1 MLRKALPVLAATAA
15 LCAPAGAETLEEVLE
30 RSFAARGGL
39 DRLNAVRSVRMSGRV
54 RAAGREQKVLI
65 EVKRPS
71 RIRVE
76 ATGDDGRS
84 VQAFDGTTAWGIPP
98 GQKRAQA
105 LPPEAARG
113 MADEF
118 DIDGPLVD
126 WRTKGHRVELVGKS
140 SDGAA
145 WQVRVVRKS
154 GAVEDHFLDAASAL
168 PVRIVT
174 RRRVQGVE
182 VEGESVLSDY
192 REVGRILWPF
202 SIRSGPRGRADQQ
215 QALTVEKLEVDPEI
229 PDERFAM
236 PGR

>member
-1 MLRKALPVLAATAA
+1 
-15 LCAPAGAETLEEVLE
+15 
-30 RSFAARGGL
+30 
-39 DRLNAVRSVRMSGRV
+39 
-54 RAAGREQKVLI
+54 
-65 EVKRPS
+65 
-71 RIRVE
+71 
-76 ATGDDGRS
+76 
-84 VQAFDGTTAWGIPP
+84 
-98 GQKRAQA
+98 
-105 LPPEAARG
+105 

-126 WRTKGHRVELVGKS
+126 WRTKGHRVELVGQS
-140 SDGAA
+140 PDGAA

>member
-15 LCAPAGAETLEEVLE
+15 LSVPAGAQTLDEVLE

-39 DRLNAVRSVRMSGRV
+39 ERLTAVRSVRMSGRV
-54 RAAGREQKVLI
+54 RAAGREQKVVI

-84 VQAFDGTTAWGIPP
+84 VQGFDGTTAWGIPP
-98 GQKRAQA
+98 GQKKAQA

-113 MADEF
+113 MAGEF

-140 SDGAA
+140 PDGAA

-154 GAVEDHFLDAASAL
+154 GAAEDHFLDAASAL

-192 REVGRILWPF
+192 REVAGILWPF

>member
-1 MLRKALPVLAATAA
+1 MLRKALPFLAATAA
-15 LCAPAGAETLEEVLE
+15 LCAPAGAETLDEVLE

-39 DRLNAVRSVRMSGRV
+39 ERLKAVRSVRMSGRV
-54 RAAGREQKVLI
+54 KAAGREQNVVI

-76 ATGDDGRS
+76 ATGEEGRS
-84 VQAFDGTTAWGIPP
+84 IQVFDGSTAWGIPP
-98 GQKRAQA
+98 GQRKAQA

-126 WRTKGHRVELVGKS
+126 WQRKGHRVELVGKS
-140 SDGAA
+140 PDGGAF
-145 WQVRVVRKS
+145 QVRVVRKS
-154 GAVEDHFLDAASAL
+154 GAVEDHFLDAVSAL

-182 VEGESVLSDY
+182 VEGESALSDY
-192 REVGRILWPF
+192 REVAGILWPF
-202 SIRSGPRGRADQQ
+202 SIRSGPRGGAERQQ
-215 QALTVEKLEVDPEI
+215 TLTVEKLEVDPEI